1 MRQTDGQREKRER
14 GREITETE
22 REERKGRGRHSRRED
37 RMNKQSFFSTSGIC
51 ISS

>member
-22 REERKGRGRHSRRED
+22 REERKGRGRED
-37 RMNKQSFFSTSGIC
+37 TVGERIE
-51 ISS
+51 